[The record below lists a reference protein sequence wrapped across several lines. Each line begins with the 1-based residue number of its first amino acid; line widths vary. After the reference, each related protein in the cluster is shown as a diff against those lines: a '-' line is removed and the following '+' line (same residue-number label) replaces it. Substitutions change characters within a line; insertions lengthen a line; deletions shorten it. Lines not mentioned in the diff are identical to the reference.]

1 MVYLNRYSSLIR
13 ILLAS
18 IIVLLHFGFWSF
30 NHNNLIFSSMI
41 ESLFDLIV
49 ICVIN
54 YSIFISNK
62 PADKSHPYGHWKIEN
77 ITSLILCFIFFI
89 TSFDICKNNITMLMH
104 HVPSTIMPT
113 YDFILIISLIIPTIL
128 LIVLEHYNSKI
139 SGSILSKF
147 NLVHYAT
154 DFFKI
159 ILISVSFII
168 SRFVYIWWMD
178 YVLSIILVLSIIMSL
193 VPNFIENINALTDHE
208 ADENVISDINKI
220 TNGYLIDNLK
230 TRKSG
235 SKIVINF
242 DLLLSKNSTIE
253 EANSIRMALETNI
266 NNSIPNSIVYINV
279 K

>member
-1 MVYLNRYSSLIR
+1 MDYLNRYSSLIR

-18 IIVLLHFGFWSF
+18 IILLLHFGFWSF

-54 YSIFISNK
+54 YSISISNK
-62 PADKSHPYGHWKIEN
+62 PADKNHPYGHWKIEN

-89 TSFDICKNNITMLMH
+89 ASFDICKNNITMLIH
-104 HVPSTIMPT
+104 HVPSTVMPT
-113 YDFILIISLIIPTIL
+113 YDFTLIISLILPTIL
-128 LIVLEHYNSKI
+128 LIGLERHNSKT

-159 ILISVSFII
+159 ILISISFII

-178 YVLSIILVLSIIMSL
+178 YVLSIILILSIIMSL

-208 ADENVISDINKI
+208 ADENVISDIGNI